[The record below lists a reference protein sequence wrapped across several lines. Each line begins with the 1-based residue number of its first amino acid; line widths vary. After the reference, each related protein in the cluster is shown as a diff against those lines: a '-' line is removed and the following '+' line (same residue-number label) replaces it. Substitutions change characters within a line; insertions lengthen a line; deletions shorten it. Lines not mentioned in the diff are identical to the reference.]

1 MHQMFFPAF
10 HNHHWSVLIRLD
22 FGFGLWIS
30 FLQVDLNFVFV
41 GLDFSFVDRLLGL
54 FVFGFGFFVDRL
66 LRFLLL
72 QIGSLDIFTFVGFVG
87 VCFVCIFLT
96 FLYSFLQVSSGFFG
110 TGWIPGKFRNQ
121 LRNFIFFL
129 ILLETLTNVSIF
141 FFFQV
146 IWLRLVGKFRKEAW
160 GFFFFFLRNGN

>member
-1 MHQMFFPAF
+1 M
-10 HNHHWSVLIRLD
+10 S
-22 FGFGLWIS
+22 
-30 FLQVDLNFVFV
+30 NFVFV

-72 QIGSLDIFTFVGFVG
+72 QISSLDIFTFVGFVG

-141 FFFQV
+141 FFFRSYGFDWWV
-146 IWLRLVGKFRKEAW
+146 SFVKKLGV
-160 GFFFFFLRNGN
+160 FFFFFLRNGN